1 MAPVTVAVFLG
12 PASSSGRLDLTVY
25 NHLTRFTLLLQHHLF
40 DAVCTSQITP
50 ACVKMWCGNSKR
62 FKTAHP
68 TPPGPKIELSV
79 KTLILGLPLILII
92 VKILVGSDS
101 L

>member
-1 MAPVTVAVFLG
+1 
-12 PASSSGRLDLTVY
+12 
-25 NHLTRFTLLLQHHLF
+25 
-40 DAVCTSQITP
+40 
-50 ACVKMWCGNSKR
+50 MWCGNSKR

-79 KTLILGLPLILII
+79 KTLILGLLILII